1 MSDLLLS
8 INKLSLAFPAKQ
20 VGFAPKEV
28 LKQVSLTLNKGETLA
43 VVGESGSG
51 KSLTALSC
59 LGLQPSNALIQ
70 GSIHFNGQELIGAT
84 DEHLQKVRGK
94 HIGMVFQ
101 EPMTA
106 LNPLHSIGQ
115 QIKEMLDIHQQVTR
129 AQALER
135 VKELLASVGLTHFK
149 DRLDAYPHQLSGG
162 ERQRV
167 MIAMAMANN
176 PELLIADE
184 PTTAVDVTIQLKI
197 LRLLKQLQA
206 KTNMGILFIT
216 HDLTIVRHFADR
228 VAVMSQGEVVEIGDV
243 EDVFS
248 DPKHSYTQHLL
259 SSEPKGPPVALPAKP
274 VNVLACEHL
283 KVHFPILKGL
293 FRRTAG
299 YVKAVDHISITIP
312 KGSTLGIVGESGSG
326 KSTLAFALLRLIK
339 SEGRI
344 AFLGRDIHRLS
355 SEPLQRLRRQMQIVF
370 QDPYSSLNP
379 RMNVSQIIEEG
390 LRVHFPHKGEAERL
404 RDVDEILLEVG
415 LTPDMKDRYPHEFS
429 GGQRQRISIARAMVL
444 KPDFVVLDEPTS
456 ALDLSIQAQIID
468 LLKKLQTKY
477 GLSTMFISHDLRVVK
492 AIAHRVIV
500 MHKGVIVE
508 QGDTQTIF
516 EKPQHEYTRSLIEAA
531 FMVKIPQG

>member
-1 MSDLLLS
+1 MSELLLS

-20 VGFAPKEV
+20 AALPPKEV

-59 LGLQPSNALIQ
+59 LGLQPHNALIQ

-106 LNPLHSIGQ
+106 LNPLHTIGQ
-115 QIKEMLDIHQQVTR
+115 QIKEMLDIHQQMTR
-129 AQALER
+129 AQAIAR
-135 VKELLASVGLTHFK
+135 VQELLDSVGLSHFK

-197 LRLLKQLQA
+197 LKLLKQLQA
-206 KTNMGILFIT
+206 KTDMGILFIT

-228 VAVMSQGEVVEIGDV
+228 VAVMSQGEVVEIGNV

-248 DPKHSYTQHLL
+248 NPKHSYTQHLL

-299 YVKAVDHISITIP
+299 YVKAVDHISITVP
-312 KGSTLGIVGESGSG
+312 KGSTLGVVGESGSG
-326 KSTLAFALLRLIK
+326 KSTLAFAILRLIK

-344 AFLGRDIHRLS
+344 AFLGRDIHQLN

-379 RMNVSQIIEEG
+379 RMNVCQIIEEG
-390 LRVHFPHKGEAERL
+390 LRVHFPHKDEAERL
-404 RDVDEILLEVG
+404 RDVDDILLEVG

-468 LLKKLQTKY
+468 LLKKLQEKY

-531 FMVKIPQG
+531 FMVKVPQG